1 MKGVTG
7 SLVKHN
13 GMMLAQPSGNGLTL
27 FDLNSI
33 LFGSPHRLERLVSIA
48 KEILYY
54 ATRKGS
60 SLTVFLDP
68 GDELSLANLN
78 NCLKNQGLFLGKFE
92 VEYRSDVENNRRIS
106 PVTILAKK
114 QLELKKYVTVR
125 LFSDHIETI
134 EQFLLLQSAW
144 SGVQFEGYA
153 VSTTGSVTIML

>member
-78 NCLKNQGLFLGKFE
+78 NCLKNQGLYLGKFE
-92 VEYRSDVENNRRIS
+92 VEYRSNVENNRSIS

-134 EQFLLLQSAW
+134 EQFLLLQSTW

>member
-33 LFGSPHRLERLVSIA
+33 LFGSPHRLERLVSIV

-78 NCLKNQGLFLGKFE
+78 NCLKNRGLYLGKFE
-92 VEYRSDVENNRRIS
+92 VEYRSDVENNRSIS

-134 EQFLLLQSAW
+134 EQFLLLQSTW

>member
-68 GDELSLANLN
+68 GDELSLVNLN
-78 NCLKNQGLFLGKFE
+78 NCLKNQGLYLGKFE
-92 VEYRSDVENNRRIS
+92 VEYRSDVENNRSIS
-106 PVTILAKK
+106 SVTILAKK
-114 QLELKKYVTVR
+114 QLDLKKYVTVR

-134 EQFLLLQSAW
+134 EQFLLLQSTW

>member
-13 GMMLAQPSGNGLTL
+13 GMMLAEPSGNGLTL

-78 NCLKNQGLFLGKFE
+78 NCLKNQGLYLGKFE

-134 EQFLLLQSAW
+134 EQFLLLQSTW

>member
-78 NCLKNQGLFLGKFE
+78 NCLKNQGLYLGKFE
-92 VEYRSDVENNRRIS
+92 VEYRSDLESNRGIS
-106 PVTILAKK
+106 PVTILTKK

-134 EQFLLLQSAW
+134 EQFLLLQSTW

>member
-78 NCLKNQGLFLGKFE
+78 NCLKNQGLYLGKFE
-92 VEYRSDVENNRRIS
+92 IEYRSDVENNRGIS

-134 EQFLLLQSAW
+134 EQFLLLQSTW

>member
-78 NCLKNQGLFLGKFE
+78 NCLKNQGLYLGKFE
-92 VEYRSDVENNRRIS
+92 VEYRSDVENNRSIS
-106 PVTILAKK
+106 PVTILVKK
-114 QLELKKYVTVR
+114 QLDLKKYVTVR

-134 EQFLLLQSAW
+134 EQFLLLQSTW

>member
-33 LFGSPHRLERLVSIA
+33 LFGSPHRLERLVSIV

-78 NCLKNQGLFLGKFE
+78 NCLKNQGLYLGKFE
-92 VEYRSDVENNRRIS
+92 VEYRSDVENNRSIS

-134 EQFLLLQSAW
+134 EQFLLLQSTW

>member
-33 LFGSPHRLERLVSIA
+33 LFGSPHRLERLVSIV

-92 VEYRSDVENNRRIS
+92 VEYRSDLENNRSIS

-134 EQFLLLQSAW
+134 EQFLLLQSTW

>member
-33 LFGSPHRLERLVSIA
+33 LFGSPHRLERLVSIV

-78 NCLKNQGLFLGKFE
+78 NCLKNQGLYLGKFE
-92 VEYRSDVENNRRIS
+92 VEYRSDVENNRSIS

-134 EQFLLLQSAW
+134 EQFLLLQSSW

>member
-13 GMMLAQPSGNGLTL
+13 GMMLAQTSGNGLTL

-33 LFGSPHRLERLVSIA
+33 LFGSPHRLERLVIIA

-78 NCLKNQGLFLGKFE
+78 NCLKNQGLYLGKFE
-92 VEYRSDVENNRRIS
+92 VEYRSDVENNRSIS

-134 EQFLLLQSAW
+134 EQFLLLQSTW

>member
-78 NCLKNQGLFLGKFE
+78 NCLKNQGLYLGKFE

-134 EQFLLLQSAW
+134 EQFLLLQSTW

>member
-78 NCLKNQGLFLGKFE
+78 NCLKNQGLYLGKFE
-92 VEYRSDVENNRRIS
+92 VEYRSDVENNRSIS

-134 EQFLLLQSAW
+134 EQFLLLQSTW

>member
-78 NCLKNQGLFLGKFE
+78 NCLKNQGLYLGKFE

-134 EQFLLLQSAW
+134 EQFLLLQSSW

>member
-33 LFGSPHRLERLVSIA
+33 LFGSPHRLERLVSIV

-92 VEYRSDVENNRRIS
+92 VEYRSDVENNRSIS

-134 EQFLLLQSAW
+134 EQFLLLQSTW

>member
-33 LFGSPHRLERLVSIA
+33 LFGSPHRLERLVSIV

-78 NCLKNQGLFLGKFE
+78 NCLKNQGLYLGKFE
-92 VEYRSDVENNRRIS
+92 VEYRSNVENNRSIS

-153 VSTTGSVTIML
+153 ISTTGSVTIML

>member
-33 LFGSPHRLERLVSIA
+33 LFASSHRLERLVSIV

-92 VEYRSDVENNRRIS
+92 VEYRSDVENKPGIS
-106 PVTILAKK
+106 PVTTLAKK

-134 EQFLLLQSAW
+134 EQFLLLQSSW

>member
-1 MKGVTG
+1 MCIRD
-7 SLVKHN
+7 S
-13 GMMLAQPSGNGLTL
+13 
-27 FDLNSI
+27 
-33 LFGSPHRLERLVSIA
+33 VSIA

-78 NCLKNQGLFLGKFE
+78 NCLKNQGLYLGKFE
-92 VEYRSDVENNRRIS
+92 VEYRSDVENNRSIS
-106 PVTILAKK
+106 SVTILAKK
-114 QLELKKYVTVR
+114 QLDLKKYVTVR

-134 EQFLLLQSAW
+134 EQFLLLQSTS

>member
-68 GDELSLANLN
+68 GDELSLVNLN
-78 NCLKNQGLFLGKFE
+78 NCLKNQGLYLGKFE
-92 VEYRSDVENNRRIS
+92 VEYRSDVENNRSIS
-106 PVTILAKK
+106 SVTILAKK

-134 EQFLLLQSAW
+134 EQFLLLQSTW